1 MALEC
6 RGIEESFPEKL
17 AASPWDE
24 EVPLAGVPSEV
35 LCASSKPKCSKKPS
49 SKSITR
55 KSVSL
60 VPLKKGDS
68 KSERTT
74 ADEAGPNG
82 QPPSF
87 TDLPAT
93 VVSEILQCLDAKD
106 LGIISCVSTLF
117 NSLASDHYGWKDFY
131 CDRWG
136 PPPGL
141 NPPAGPGITVNHNSN
156 FRLWGHEGPV
166 TCLALDSTRIY
177 SGSWDMSVRIWDR
190 THSKCLRT
198 LSHGDW
204 VWSLAPRGGT
214 VASTAGG
221 DAYIWNIDTGCL
233 MTVIHNANEGNAY
246 SLTRSHLGD
255 LLFTG
260 GEDGMIHMYQVS
272 HDCDAEDIKPLAT
285 WIPHTGPVHS
295 LAFEFPWVVS
305 SSSDGRIA
313 LIDVRKLLKSGQSST
328 SRQQSQVKRSTPD
341 AVEPPQRMYIC
352 SWICRTTQLVH

>member
-141 NPPAGPGITVNHNSN
+141 NPPAGPGFPNQKSWRELFVERE
-156 FRLWGHEGPV
+156 FRSKSFMGRAGEQLKGIH
-166 TCLALDSTRIY
+166 TCL
-177 SGSWDMSVRIWDR
+177 
-190 THSKCLRT
+190 T
-198 LSHGDW
+198 L
-204 VWSLAPRGGT
+204 
-214 VASTAGG
+214 
-221 DAYIWNIDTGCL
+221 
-233 MTVIHNANEGNAY
+233 
-246 SLTRSHLGD
+246 
-255 LLFTG
+255 
-260 GEDGMIHMYQVS
+260 QVS
-272 HDCDAEDIKPLAT
+272 L
-285 WIPHTGPVHS
+285 
-295 LAFEFPWVVS
+295 
-305 SSSDGRIA
+305 
-313 LIDVRKLLKSGQSST
+313 
-328 SRQQSQVKRSTPD
+328 
-341 AVEPPQRMYIC
+341 
-352 SWICRTTQLVH
+352 